1 MSLARHADGWYSFL
15 VTTLIGIQQQDFVVL
30 AADSQVTDG
39 DQRII
44 SIQTPKIVH
53 VDQYMLGVTGDSRP
67 GDILTY
73 SWKPPTYRGEHPV
86 DFMGAKVIPSMH
98 KAFRDN
104 GYDLPGNDK
113 DGTFSYLVSF
123 NAYLFSVADDLS
135 FNCTEM
141 GLFAAGSGGNYALG
155 YLYSLERRLYNT
167 ELMTRT
173 IAEKAVRI
181 ASILDINTCPP
192 IQVETQRRRRK

>member
-1 MSLARHADGWYSFL
+1 MHTVQRVQNVVST
-15 VTTLIGIQQQDFVVL
+15 VTTLIGIQGPDFTVM

-44 SIQTPKIVH
+44 SIQTPKIIRTG
-53 VDQYMLGVTGDSRP
+53 QYMLGITGDSRP

-73 SWKPPTYRGEHPV
+73 TWKPPTYRGEHPV
-86 DFMGAKVIPSMH
+86 EFMGAKVIPSMH
-98 KAFRDN
+98 KAFREN
-104 GYDLPGNDK
+104 GYELPGNDK

-123 NAYLFSVADDLS
+123 NGYLFSVADDLS

-155 YLYSLERRLYNT
+155 YLYSLPRRDYST
-167 ELMTRT
+167 ELMCRV
-173 IAEKAVRI
+173 IAEKAVSI

-192 IQVETQRRRRK
+192 IQIEAQRRGKR

>member
-1 MSLARHADGWYSFL
+1 M
-15 VTTLIGIQQQDFVVL
+15 TTLVGVQGSGFVVM

-53 VDQYMLGVTGDSRP
+53 VNQYMLGVTGDSRP

-73 SWKPPTYRGEHPV
+73 GWHPPKYKDQHPV
-86 DFMGAKVIPSMH
+86 EFMGSKVIPSMH

-104 GYDLPGNDK
+104 GYELPGKSD
-113 DGTFSYLVSF
+113 DGTFSYLISF

-135 FNCTEM
+135 FNCSEM
-141 GLFAAGSGGNYALG
+141 GLYTAGSGGNYALG
-155 YLYSLERRLYNT
+155 YLYSLPRRDYNT
-167 ELMTRT
+167 ELLSRV
-173 IAEKAVRI
+173 IAERAVKI
-181 ASILDINTCPP
+181 ASVLDINTFPP
-192 IQVETQRRRRK
+192 IQVEVQRRLK